1 MKKVVW
7 IFVAIVVLV
16 VLAVVYAH
24 EAKMIHTFAA
34 IGSFVLGYVARWAQ
48 VKYLKNNTTEQDGGN
63 S

>member
-24 EAKMIHTFAA
+24 EAKMIHTFVA